1 VAVSIRPI
9 RALPRSLQA
18 QPQRQL
24 LQQHPLLLQ
33 HLQPTKPLVR
43 QTAASRRCVQRTHR
57 CMKELLNRL
66 QPALRF
72 AERIHRELCR
82 NRQRQVVVI
91 AVLAVS
97 AAAIYALSVA
107 QLHRQRDAFGDYVLV
122 HVATAE
128 ISAGQPVSPL
138 NTRTFTMPT
147 QFVLPS
153 TRTSLPSSL
162 TATSDI
168 SEGDIISLQNSLAE
182 GEGASVPAG
191 MRAVSIVPRIAM
203 PALSSGTFVDIIANG
218 QVITPRGIV
227 LSSLENNVGVV
238 VAVPELLAPAVASA
252 ASVGEAT
259 LVISN

>member
-1 VAVSIRPI
+1 
-9 RALPRSLQA
+9 
-18 QPQRQL
+18 
-24 LQQHPLLLQ
+24 
-33 HLQPTKPLVR
+33 
-43 QTAASRRCVQRTHR
+43 
-57 CMKELLNRL
+57 MKELQNRL
-66 QPALRF
+66 QPVIRF

-82 NRQRQVVVI
+82 NRQRQVVAI
-91 AVLAVS
+91 AALAVS
-97 AAAIYALSVA
+97 AAAIYAISVA

-138 NTRTFTMPT
+138 NTKTFTMPT

-153 TRTSLPSSL
+153 TRTSLPSTL

-203 PALSSGTFVDIIANG
+203 PALSPGTFVDIIANG

-259 LVISN
+259 LVFSN